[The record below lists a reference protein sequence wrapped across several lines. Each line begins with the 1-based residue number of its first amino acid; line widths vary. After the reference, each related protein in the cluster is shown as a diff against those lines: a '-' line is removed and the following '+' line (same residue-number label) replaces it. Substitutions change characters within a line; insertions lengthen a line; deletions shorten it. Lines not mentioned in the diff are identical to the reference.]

1 MEAEE
6 WIFNSIS
13 PNYTYNF
20 QGQEK
25 QADSGWNSYKWRNY
39 DPTMGRFFNVD
50 PLTEKYNTWS
60 PYAFSGN
67 RVVDAR
73 ELEGLEPL
81 ITNNTND
88 KMTVDFHVNVI
99 PKNGMTLQSVQDH
112 LSSVSAILSQNSGL
126 QINMIN
132 NPKATFGIDMTKK
145 FQSMQLITDEKGNII
160 GQRFVLGEARPGNP
174 VNEKITSN
182 GETKVTA
189 HEIAHSLGLQHI
201 WEDTSVPNTPENR
214 NNLLNSDDNLDKS
227 MKNNSGTDI
236 LPQQVNQMKKT
247 IELVQPKIK
256 KDEITQ

>member
-1 MEAEE
+1 M
-6 WIFNSIS
+6 
-13 PNYTYNF
+13 
-20 QGQEK
+20 
-25 QADSGWNSYKWRNY
+25 
-39 DPTMGRFFNVD
+39 D

-132 NPKATFGIDMTKK
+132 NPKATFGLDMTKSY
-145 FQSMQLITDEKGNII
+145 QSKKVTIEKDGSITTEK
-160 GQRFVLGEARPGNP
+160 VLGEAREGDP
-174 VNEKITSN
+174 VNQTISSN
-182 GETKVTA
+182 GNAKVTA
-189 HEIAHSLGLQHI
+189 HEIAHTLGISHI
-201 WEDTSVPNTPENR
+201 WESSNVSNTPENI
-214 NNLLNSDDNLDKS
+214 NNLQNSDGNSEKS
-227 MKNNSGTDI
+227 MKKNSGTDL
-236 LPQQVNQMKKT
+236 LPQQINQMKKT